1 MDLSGSADSQL
12 AVFDVLKMYGNR
24 VLELHIRQSVNG
36 IWSETFGAKDIDYQH
51 FANELE
57 TMNMR
62 PYLVIEQCVEAKIP
76 NTVDRKKDHVKEL
89 VMIKEIFKPI
99 LG

>member
-1 MDLSGSADSQL
+1 LDLSGSADSQL
-12 AVFDVLKMYGNR
+12 AVFDALKIYGSR

-57 TMNMR
+57 TMNMSLH
-62 PYLVIEQCVEAKIP
+62 LVIEQCVETKIP
-76 NTVDRKKDHVKEL
+76 STMDGKKNHIKEL
-89 VMIKEIFKPI
+89 IMIKEIFKPI